1 MMQQSMW
8 KGNLVVLSMVWAL
21 TSGQLQDCL
30 DHGKCRELSSAP
42 KLMEC
47 TEACKVEKTLE
58 SPIYPGNGH
67 LQPIAESI
75 RNYVMGHFRWNKFG
89 KKRGNNTGFSG
100 NKRDDEPVRAFLNH
114 LPAVEPHTSQM
125 ENEEMETL
133 FPREDDKR
141 SYSMEHF
148 RWGKPMG
155 MKRKPVKVY
164 PNNFEDGSVE
174 NMGPRLKREAS
185 VGFDYPV
192 ETSEAGEE
200 EMLEDAKKKDG
211 KVYKMAHFRW
221 GRGPKGPAKNWG
233 PDHMRTQPLQFP
245 NLEDVLQESIDNG
258 LPEEEVKKDGED
270 YKFGHFRWS
279 VPLKDKRYGGFM
291 KSWDERGQ
299 KPLLT
304 LFRNVIVKDGHEK
317 KTQS

>member
-1 MMQQSMW
+1 MQQSMW
-8 KGNLVVLSMVWAL
+8 SGILVVLSMVWTL
-21 TSGQLQDCL
+21 TSGQLGDCW
-30 DHGKCRELSSAP
+30 DQSRCKELSSTP

-47 TEACKVEKTLE
+47 IEACKMAKTLE

-67 LQPIAESI
+67 LQPIAEGI

-89 KKRGNNTGFSG
+89 EKRGNNTGFSG
-100 NKRDDEPVRAFLNH
+100 NKREGEPVRAFLNQH
-114 LPAVEPHTSQM
+114 PAVESQTPQM
-125 ENEEMETL
+125 EDEEMET
-133 FPREDDKR
+133 FPREDGKR

-155 MKRKPVKVY
+155 RKRRPIKVY
-164 PNNFEDGSVE
+164 PNSFDDDSVE
-174 NMGPRLKREAS
+174 NMGPELKREAS
-185 VGFDYPV
+185 VDFDYPV
-192 ETSEAGEE
+192 EPSEAGEE
-200 EMLEDAKKKDG
+200 EMLEAAKKKDG
-211 KVYKMAHFRW
+211 KIYKMTHFRW
-221 GRGPKGPAKNWG
+221 GRGQKSFGA
-233 PDHMRTQPLQFP
+233 DRMRTEPLRFP
-245 NLEDVLQESIDNG
+245 NLQDVFQESVDNG
-258 LPEEEVKKDGED
+258 LPEEEMKKDGDD

-317 KTQS
+317 KVQNQ

>member
-1 MMQQSMW
+1 MMQLSMCR
-8 KGNLVVLSMVWAL
+8 GLLVVLSMMWTL
-21 TSGQLQDCL
+21 TSCQLEECWDQN
-30 DHGKCRELSSAP
+30 KCKELISTP

-47 TEACKVEKTLE
+47 IETCKVDKTLE
-58 SPIYPGNGH
+58 SPIYPGNNH

-100 NKRDDEPVRAFLNH
+100 NKREDEPVRVFLNQ
-114 LPAVEPHTSQM
+114 LPAVESQASQM

-133 FPREDDKR
+133 LPREDEKR

-155 MKRKPVKVY
+155 KKRKAIKVY
-164 PNNFEDGSVE
+164 PNSFDDDSMEHL
-174 NMGPRLKREAS
+174 GPELKREAS
-185 VGFDYPV
+185 VDFDYPV
-192 ETSEAGEE
+192 EQSEVGEE

-211 KVYKMAHFRW
+211 KIYKMTHFRW
-221 GRGPKGPAKNWG
+221 GRGPKHLG
-233 PDHMRTQPLQFP
+233 PDRIRIQSLQFP
-245 NLEDVLQESIDNG
+245 NIEDVLQENMDND

-291 KSWDERGQ
+291 KTWDERGQ

-304 LFRNVIVKDGHEK
+304 LFRNVIIKDGHEK
-317 KTQS
+317 KIQNQ